1 MKQNLQRLR
10 DYALWLTMLFFINTS
25 AFSQCPAPTINIDP
39 NPPCGYPVELS
50 PQPAGGYVKYAWS
63 TGAITEKITVP
74 AAGNYTVTV
83 TCANGS
89 TATAVAQIT
98 DDDILPQMRMAAP
111 LLRPCL
117 AGESVDLE
125 IELTGLMSGITI
137 ITITSSLGEVFT
149 IDQAIVGPTTIVFP
163 VAPNGTA
170 TYFLTSVVN
179 ITYGC
184 NYTFS
189 VPEVKS
195 TLVTPVFQSES
206 EFPIIAGDPF
216 FCEGGYTDLKIQWN
230 DLVPPTG
237 YYWAPPSP
245 PTSITQT
252 FHADEE
258 GLYQVAV
265 TYSPECYVDLE
276 LFVDE
281 EIPEPQISGGPVCSG
296 SPAVLTTDQPYAL
309 YEWSTGESD
318 PEITITEPGQYGVTI
333 TTDHG
338 CVGYDIATIP
348 SFLSPSV
355 SINGPISL
363 CTGQNSANLVAVGA
377 NIATYAWSTGS
388 SSANI
393 TANGPGD
400 YTVTVTSNQGCTEEA
415 TQTIEQITTPVV
427 TLMSPVSFCEGTPAT
442 LMANA
447 TGTDINY
454 LWSTGATTA
463 AIPLTTGGVYRVT
476 VTDPTGECS
485 TNAFSLVTV
494 KPRPD
499 AQISSTATSFCEGN
513 TATLMVAPG
522 NSYNWSSGSTA
533 SSITVDTSGNYGVTV
548 TGSNG
553 CTNTDTEQ
561 ITLLQQSAPTAI
573 AFAPLCNQT
582 VQLTADA
589 GYTGYAWSNG
599 INAQSMQTGDAGP
612 YTVTVTNAAGC
623 TSSTTYNVTV
633 LPAAPQPSLVPLSYL
648 CQQGTVTINVGSGF
662 AGYSW
667 SNGSTTSSVVVT
679 QAGPFTV
686 TVTDT
691 YGCTGTASQMVNA
704 APTPEPEVAG
714 SLSICN
720 GGATTLTVS
729 GSYNSFEWS
738 TGATTSSVNIG
749 SSGIYTVTVTSQF
762 GCPGTSAVEVVI
774 STFLTP
780 NIAVEPYSCN
790 SQLTLFAGAGYTT
803 YAWSNGATTSTI
815 DVNTPGDYML
825 TVTNEAGCIGSAV
838 QSVSTIPST
847 PALGIQGA
855 TSFCADMPATLTASP
870 GFNIYNWSNGA
881 FTNDVTVSTTGNYTV
896 TATDIYGC
904 TKTATLHVDALPVPT
919 PAIDTEPYDCSGT
932 LTLNSGG
939 SYTTYLWGNGSANAT
954 LTILEAGDYAL
965 TVTNAEGCTGTDS
978 ATIAEIPERLL
989 VAIDGPNRICE
1000 GTTALVTAS
1009 AGFSAYEWSN
1019 GTQTAEISVSA
1030 AGTYTVT
1037 ATDAYNCTST
1047 SQLQVG
1053 LLDLPEPE
1061 ITTAPYDC
1069 SGTLT
1074 LQTSAFAG
1082 YEWSTGS
1089 TTASA
1094 SAGSSGTYTVTVTND
1109 DGCTA
1114 SATFEANVPAAPA
1127 PQIST
1132 NPQPNY
1138 SVELQATA
1146 GFTTYMWSTGATT
1159 GSIITDQNGTYT
1171 VTVTDASGCTGT
1183 AEVLVQ
1189 LEAAPLTATPTSTEI
1204 TCANNNDGQLNV
1216 CLTGGVAPY
1225 MFAITPS
1232 VPFQI
1237 TTPGGCVNLFTAGNL
1252 TPGTYTWQVTDINGV
1267 TLSGSSTYTNP
1278 APLVALASVSGST
1291 VTGSATGGQPPYQ
1304 YSINGANYQSD
1315 PVFTN
1320 LPNGAYQMSVLDDR
1334 GCTVL
1339 SPSVVVFTVGTDDV
1353 ADNWQLQITPNPG
1366 DGNFHLLMNNCGVDE
1381 IQLTIRDVAGRLI
1394 SQKVI
1399 NTGGCRDFQHHI
1411 DLQTAP
1417 AGTYLVEV
1425 RTATAA
1431 KTLPVILMR

>member
-1 MKQNLQRLR
+1 MCCTQTNNTCKFAQRIVQDIVIPTFFTVYSFSMKQNLQRLR
-10 DYALWLTMLFFINTS
+10 DYALWLTMFFFLNT
-25 AFSQCPAPTINIDP
+25 AAYGQCPAPTINIDP
-39 NPPCGYPVELS
+39 NPPCGFPVQLS

-63 TGAITEKITVP
+63 TGATTEKITAP
-74 AAGNYTVTV
+74 AAGNYTVTA

-89 TATAVAQIT
+89 TATAVQSLT
-98 DDDILPQMRMAAP
+98 VDDVVPQMRMAAP
-111 LLRPCL
+111 VLRPCL
-117 AGESVDLE
+117 PGQSVNLQ
-125 IELTGLMSGITI
+125 IALSGLMTGPTV
-137 ITITSSLGEVFT
+137 ITITSSLGETFILNEEV
-149 IDQAIVGPTTIVFP
+149 QGPTTILFP
-163 VAPNGTA
+163 VAPNGTV
-170 TYFLTSVVN
+170 TYFLTSAVN
-179 ITYGC
+179 TAYGC

-189 VPEVKS
+189 VPESKS

-206 EFPIIAGDPF
+206 EFPIIAGNPY
-216 FCEGGYTDLKIQWN
+216 FCEGGYTDLKILWS
-230 DLVPPTG
+230 DPAPTG

-265 TYSPECYVDLE
+265 TYSPQCYVDLE

-281 EIPEPQISGGPVCSG
+281 EIPEPQILGGPVCSG
-296 SPAVLTTDQPYAL
+296 SPAVLTTDQPYDL
-309 YEWSTGESD
+309 YEWSTGESG
-318 PEITITEPGQYGVTI
+318 PEITISEPGQYGVTI

-348 SFLSPSV
+348 SFPSPSV

-499 AQISSTATSFCEGN
+499 ATISSTATSFCEGN
-513 TATLMVAPG
+513 TATLSAPSG
-522 NSYNWSSGSTA
+522 NTYLWSSGSTT
-533 SSITVDTSGNYGVTV
+533 SSISVDTTGNYGVTV

-553 CTNTDTEQ
+553 CTSTDTEQ
-561 ITLLQQSAPTAI
+561 ITLLQQAPPTEI

-589 GYTGYAWSNG
+589 GYSGYAWSNG
-599 INAQSMQTGDAGP
+599 INAQSIQTGDAGQ
-612 YTVTVTNAAGC
+612 YTVTVTNGVGC

-633 LPAAPQPSLVPLSYL
+633 LPAAPQPE
-648 CQQGTVTINVGSGF
+648 I
-662 AGYSW
+662 
-667 SNGSTTSSVVVT
+667 
-679 QAGPFTV
+679 
-686 TVTDT
+686 
-691 YGCTGTASQMVNA
+691 
-704 APTPEPEVAG
+704 AG

-729 GSYNSFEWS
+729 GSFNSFEWS
-738 TGATTSSVNIG
+738 TGSTTSSVNVG
-749 SSGIYTVTVTSQF
+749 SSGLYTVTVTSQF
-762 GCPGTSAVEVVI
+762 GCSGTSSVEVVI

-790 SQLTLFAGAGYTT
+790 NQLTLFAGAGYTS

-815 DVNTPGDYML
+815 DVDTPGDYML

-838 QSVSTIPST
+838 QTVATIPST
-847 PALGIQGA
+847 PSLSVQGV
-855 TSFCADMPATLTASP
+855 TSFCADMPATLTASS
-870 GFNIYNWSNGA
+870 GFNSYNWSNGA
-881 FTNDVTVSTTGNYTV
+881 FTSTITVSATGNYTV

-904 TKTATLHVDALPVPT
+904 TKTSALHVDALPVPV
-919 PAIDTEPYDCSGT
+919 PAIGTEPYDCSGT

-939 SYTTYLWGNGSANAT
+939 SFATYQWGDGSSNAT
-954 LTILEAGDYAL
+954 LTILAAGTYAV
-965 TVTNAEGCTGTDS
+965 TVTNADGCTGTDS
-978 ATIAEIPERLL
+978 AEITEIPERLL
-989 VAIDGPNRICE
+989 VGIDGPNRICE
-1000 GTTALVTAS
+1000 GSTALVTAS
-1009 AGFSAYEWSN
+1009 GGFSSYEWST
-1019 GTQTAEISVSA
+1019 GESTAVLTISG
-1030 AGTYTVT
+1030 AGIYTVT

-1053 LLDLPEPE
+1053 LLDLPMPQ
-1061 ITTAPYDC
+1061 ISQDPYDC
-1069 SGTLT
+1069 SGTIT
-1074 LQTSAFAG
+1074 LQTGTFAV
-1082 YEWSTGS
+1082 YEWSTGA

-1094 SAGSSGTYTVTVTND
+1094 EANASGTYTVTVTND

-1114 SATFEANVPAAPA
+1114 TATFEASVPAVPD

-1132 NPQPNY
+1132 IPQANY
-1138 SVELQATA
+1138 SVQLQTSA
-1146 GFTTYMWSTGATT
+1146 GFASYVWSTGETSSA
-1159 GSIITDQNGTYT
+1159 IITDQNGTYT

-1183 AEVLVQ
+1183 AEVLVE
-1189 LEAAPLTATPTSTEI
+1189 LEAAPLTATPTATEI
-1204 TCANNNDGQLNV
+1204 TCANSNDGQLNV

-1225 MFAITPS
+1225 MFSITPT

-1237 TTPGGCVNLFTAGNL
+1237 TTPAECANLFTAGNL
-1252 TPGTYTWQVTDINGV
+1252 APGTYTWQVTDINGV
-1267 TLSGSSTYTNP
+1267 VLSGSSTYTNP
-1278 APLVALASVSGST
+1278 APLVAAATVSGST

-1304 YSINGANYQSD
+1304 YSINGVNYQSD
-1315 PVFTN
+1315 PVFSN

-1339 SPSVVVFTVGTDDV
+1339 SPSVVVFTVGTEDIT
-1353 ADNWQLQITPNPG
+1353 NEWQLQITPNPG
-1366 DGNFHLLMNNCGVDE
+1366 NGYFQLRMSNCGIDE
-1381 IQLTIRDVAGRLI
+1381 FQLTIRDVAGRLI
-1394 SQKVI
+1394 SQKVV
-1399 NTGGCRDFQHHI
+1399 NTGGCLDFVHPI

-1417 AGTYLVEV
+1417 AGTYMVEV
-1425 RTATAA
+1425 RTAAAA
-1431 KTLPVILMR
+1431 KTLPVVLMR